1 MVLMSTSTSRRL
13 VAGFTLLELLVGL
26 TLTMV
31 LAAAIA
37 PMWLGWQR
45 AFAQSADRTVGGL
58 QGRVVAERL
67 ERDLRLASTVGC
79 GDLGCTSVLFA
90 DAHQVV
96 FLSRTD
102 PVPGP
107 PDIVE
112 WDIVGARL
120 MRRTRVWPG
129 SLPSSFPHQSF
140 TDNKTMIERVSD
152 DAAFSFYSGGAELV
166 TPSVD
171 LAGID
176 EVRLTAAVAGQSEPV
191 GPGRG
196 APLLA
201 VARVGR

>member
-1 MVLMSTSTSRRL
+1 MSTSTSRRP

-37 PMWLGWQR
+37 PLWLGWQR
-45 AFAQSADRTVGGL
+45 AFVHSADRTVAGL

-79 GDLGCTSVLFA
+79 GDLGSRSILAA
-90 DAHQVV
+90 DNHQVI

-102 PVPGP
+102 PVSGP

-112 WDIVGARL
+112 WDIAGARL
-120 MRRTRVWPG
+120 MRRTRAWPG
-129 SLPSSFPHQSF
+129 SLPASFPHQSF
-140 TDNKTMIERVSD
+140 TDNKTMVEKVSD
-152 DAAFSFYSGGAELV
+152 AVFSFYSGGTQLI
-166 TPSVD
+166 TPSID
-171 LAGID
+171 LAAID

-201 VARVGR
+201 AARVGR